1 MESNFKEAILVILL
15 FITIALCFTFIG
27 YMAGMVGV
35 RAREGNAYYKG
46 LNTHFTYRVDT
57 VWSPIKK

>member
-1 MESNFKEAILVILL
+1 MESNFKEAILVVLALIGIAVC
-15 FITIALCFTFIG
+15 FIFIG
-27 YMAGMVGV
+27 YGAGTVNV
-35 RAREGNAYYKG
+35 RERETNAYYKG